1 LDKHLTIQVFRVI
14 QECLTNVV
22 RHAQAHKVQID
33 LDQQPQ
39 LLELKVQDDGVG
51 CDLQTLTRG
60 FGLLGIKERI
70 RSLDG
75 ELTVVSKP
83 QAGMTITARIP
94 LA

>member
-1 LDKHLTIQVFRVI
+1 
-14 QECLTNVV
+14 
-22 RHAQAHKVQID
+22 
-33 LDQQPQ
+33 
-39 LLELKVQDDGVG
+39 
-51 CDLQTLTRG
+51 LQNLTRG